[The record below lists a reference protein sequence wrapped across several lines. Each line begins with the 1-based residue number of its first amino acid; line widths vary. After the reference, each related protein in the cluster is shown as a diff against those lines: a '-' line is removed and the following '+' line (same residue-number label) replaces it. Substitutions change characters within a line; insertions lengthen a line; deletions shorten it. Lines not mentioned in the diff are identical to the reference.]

1 MKDSKPLNTLLILKE
16 RRDYNRWVADQ
27 TLEDYAL
34 RFTAVNARKWSNL
47 TVSNTALGAISFLA
61 LEAIGATITLSY
73 GFYNLLIALIL
84 VGLIVFV
91 TSTPISYYAA
101 KYGLDIDLLSRGAGF
116 GYIGST
122 ITSLIYA
129 SFTFIFFAI
138 EAAIMASALELL
150 FGLNTSVAYLLSA
163 VVIIPLATYGMTLIS
178 RFQTW
183 TLPIWLVLQ
192 ILPIWV
198 IISFDSNS
206 VNNWLSFGADN
217 IEASKKFDIVSFG
230 AASAILFSLIAQIG
244 EQVDFVRFL
253 PKPEPKKTKRWW
265 AALLAGGPGWI
276 IIGALK
282 IFIGSFL
289 AVLAINHGIH
299 HVDASDPI
307 EMYRIAF
314 TYISSSPQSAL
325 VMAGFF
331 VILCQI
337 KINVTNAY
345 AGSIAW
351 SNFFSRLTHNHP
363 GRVVWLVF
371 NIAIALLLMQI
382 GVYDALENTLTI
394 YSTVAI
400 AWVGTIFADL
410 AINKPLGLS
419 PKHIEFKRAYLYAI
433 NPVGI
438 GSMLIA
444 STLGILCHMGAFGLF
459 PEALAPYI
467 SLATTLI
474 ICPLLA
480 KLTRGKYYIARQS
493 DSADKSM
500 KKCVVCENSFEHPDT
515 ADCPAYGGTICSLCC
530 ALESRCDNIC
540 KPKLKM
546 NQTKSESRFNFALEN
561 IASYALSPPGRFLI
575 ILAGLSG
582 IIAVILHLIFT
593 AAGATHPLFMETLN
607 EIFIDVN
614 MALLIIVGVFVWL
627 YVLATESRRLALEE
641 SQNQTSLL
649 KTEVDAHAETYA
661 DLQRAKEIAESANVA
676 KSRYLTGISHELRSP
691 LTSIMGYSELIER
704 TPELSEAV
712 KSKVE
717 LIRRNSEHL
726 ESLIE
731 GLLDISRIE
740 ARRMSLH
747 RDTVSSEEMLS
758 QIIQMFSQ
766 KAEAKNITFQ
776 FSEKR
781 KLPKFF
787 VADQKH
793 LKQILINLLSNAIKY
808 TSHGHVKLAIDYT
821 GSVGSF
827 SVTDTGI
834 GIDPKDL
841 DRIFEP
847 FIRVGSSNDSSG
859 TGLGLTITKFLT
871 EYMGGELS
879 VTSTKGIGTTF
890 RLTIL
895 LPSVPTPL
903 PKNTEQSTDLIY
915 TGNPINICTTDD
927 NVEHSKLIQETLERS
942 GFSIFVANDAQ
953 TCLEIAKT
961 EKIDLF
967 LLDISMP
974 NVDGW
979 QLAKLLRSSRALAP
993 IIMISAD
1000 ATEIKDNDTERGS
1013 ALNRVDGYVTKPI
1026 NTNTL
1031 LSTIATA
1038 LKIELQ
1044 TCVPK
1049 ASSDSTDSA
1058 NVDYDQDI
1066 LRLRALLKPEQLVQI
1081 ANYAELG
1088 YLQGLNEILLLVKDA
1103 EPDLYERLLKMHLSH
1118 FRLTNIGAIAKEA
1131 LSR

>member
-1 MKDSKPLNTLLILKE
+1 MRDSKSLNTRLILKE

-34 RFTAVNARKWSNL
+34 RFTAVNGRKWSNL
-47 TVSNTALGAISFLA
+47 TVANTALGAISFLA

-73 GFYNLLIALIL
+73 GFYNLLIALCL
-84 VGLIVFV
+84 VGLILFV

-150 FGLNTSVAYLLSA
+150 FGLNTSLAYLLSA
-163 VVIIPLATYGMTLIS
+163 IVIIPLATYGITWIS
-178 RFQTW
+178 RLQTW
-183 TLPIWLVLQ
+183 TLPVWLTLQ

-198 IISFDSNS
+198 IISYDVNS
-206 VNNWLSFGADN
+206 VNDWVSFEANKVEGSEKFN
-217 IEASKKFDIVSFG
+217 ILHFG

-253 PKPEPKKTKRWW
+253 PKPEQKKTKRWLT
-265 AALLAGGPGWI
+265 ALLVGGPGWI
-276 IIGALK
+276 VIGALK
-282 IFIGSFL
+282 ILIGSFL
-289 AVLAINHGIH
+289 AVLTINHGISQ
-299 HVDASDPI
+299 VDASDPI

-325 VMAGFF
+325 VIAGFF

-371 NIAIALLLMQI
+371 NIVIALLLMQI
-382 GVYDALENTLTI
+382 GVYEALENTLTI

-444 STLGILCHMGAFGLF
+444 STTGILCHIGTFGTL

-467 SLATTLI
+467 SFATTLI
-474 ICPLLA
+474 LCPLLA
-480 KLTRGKYYIARQS
+480 KLTRGKYYVARQS
-493 DSADKSM
+493 DLANKTI
-500 KKCVVCENSFEHPDT
+500 KKCVVCENSFEHADT

-530 ALESRCDNIC
+530 ALESRCDDIC
-540 KPKLKM
+540 KPKLKLS
-546 NQTKSESRFNFALEN
+546 QTKSESRFNFALEK
-561 IASYALSPPGRFLI
+561 ITSYALSPLGRFFI
-575 ILAGLSG
+575 ILTGLSG

-593 AAGATHPLFMETLN
+593 AAGAEHPLMMETFN
-607 EIFIDVN
+607 EIFIDAN

-649 KTEVDAHAETYA
+649 KTEVDAHAETDA
-661 DLQRAKEIAESANVA
+661 ELQRAKEIAESANVA

-704 TPELSEAV
+704 NSELPEAV
-712 KSKVE
+712 RSKIE

-740 ARRMSLH
+740 ARRMNLQ

-766 KAEAKNITFQ
+766 KAEAKNISFHFT
-776 FSEKR
+776 EKR

-787 VADQKH
+787 IADQKH

-808 TSHGHVKLAIDYT
+808 TSHGRVKLAIDYT
-821 GSVGSF
+821 GSVASF
-827 SVTDTGI
+827 SVIDTGI
-834 GIDPKDL
+834 GIDPQDL
-841 DRIFEP
+841 ERIFEP
-847 FIRVGSSNDSSG
+847 FTRLGSSNTAGG

-871 EYMGGELS
+871 EYMGGELT
-879 VTSTKGIGTTF
+879 VESTKGIGTTF
-890 RLTIL
+890 KLTIL
-895 LPSVPTPL
+895 LPSVHTPAEGD
-903 PKNTEQSTDLIY
+903 TERAADLIY
-915 TGNPINICTTDD
+915 TGSPINICTTDD
-927 NVEHSKLIQETLERS
+927 NVEHSTLIQETLERS
-942 GFSIFVANDAQ
+942 GFSVFVANDAQ
-953 TCLEIAKT
+953 KCLEIAKA

-974 NVDGW
+974 NLDGW
-979 QLAKLLRSSRALAP
+979 QLVKLLRSSQVLAP

-1000 ATEIKDNDTERGS
+1000 ATEIKSDESDRESGLTE
-1013 ALNRVDGYVTKPI
+1013 VDGYLTKPI
-1026 NTNTL
+1026 NTNAL
-1031 LSTIATA
+1031 LVTIANA

-1044 TCVPK
+1044 TRVAT
-1049 ASSDSTDSA
+1049 ASSDLSKSA
-1058 NVDYDQDI
+1058 NLDYDQDL

-1081 ANYAELG
+1081 INYAELG
-1088 YLQGLNEILLLVKDA
+1088 YVRGLNEILLIVEDA
-1103 EPDLYERLLKMHLSH
+1103 QPDLYVRLIKNHLLH
-1118 FRLTNIGAIAKEA
+1118 FRLSSIGAIAREA